1 MNPRMISR
9 SRPSSAGLMSQA
21 ARGLRS
27 VSVENDAHRE
37 RAREL
42 YATGDPERYI
52 RQIFGWTLAR
62 DQKRALNA
70 WMDNPILLL
79 VGANGSGKSAL
90 LHVLTLGWGFDATG
104 STFGEDG
111 KCIGGIVLL
120 IAPTGRATK
129 KVYQKHFLGLGL
141 KAKERGHLMPGWGRQ
156 SMRTADWQAEE
167 GHWYI
172 EGITATREADSADEV
187 SHYVLGVHHEN
198 LIILYDEIK
207 AIPRSVVEAG
217 KGRLRG
223 ALNKAGASTNPT
235 SNTGLGYVLSQ
246 VEHWPTVYSS
256 AVGRIGFG
264 DGESRIEPLE
274 AHENIQERREVFPG
288 AVSHLAVEADLR
300 DQRNFEIRGKL
311 WDAKSQWSKGPSH
324 WDSSEE
330 PPEGFCRPKAEAG
343 DFPYALPPIGLK
355 DVLGPREDEYP
366 GHPGCDVLVIRPLTG
381 IAYGRIVGGWPPVD
395 PRSLFGAYML
405 GKAVELGLSVPDVE
419 GPPRVVG
426 VDASYAEGGDEM
438 IGTPWW
444 GKSCRDLLEL
454 AWEARPSDG
463 SSIQDGAQV
472 LMVQPG
478 GEHIAEIIATFPGV
492 PAIIGEPYSLDVTKS
507 GAEAANQLV
516 AKWGTIPIYQVDL
529 GGGHGVGSSLK
540 ALGCTVRWMQ
550 FGGAAAKPLPSQERA
565 AFNARSEWAFSLAD
579 AISLGL
585 VVMCRDRKAHE
596 DLIAFG
602 VPELKERAAPRGSG
616 VGARVEVMK
625 LQATELIKKMLG
637 RSPDRGASI
646 LCASARPIVMT
657 WK

>member
-1 MNPRMISR
+1 M
-9 SRPSSAGLMSQA
+9 
-21 ARGLRS
+21 
-27 VSVENDAHRE
+27 SVENDVHRE

-42 YATGDPERYI
+42 YAAGDPEKYI

-70 WMDNPILLL
+70 WMNNPMLLL
-79 VGANGSGKSAL
+79 VGANGTGKSAL
-90 LHVLTLGWGFDATG
+90 LHALTLGWGFDATG
-104 STFGEDG
+104 STLGEDG

-129 KVYQKHFLGLGL
+129 KVYQKHFLGLGQ

-156 SMRTADWQAEE
+156 SMRTADWQAVE

-172 EGITATREADSADEV
+172 EGITATREAESADEV

-246 VEHWPTVYSS
+246 VEHWPTIYSS
-256 AVGRIGFG
+256 AVGRMGFG
-264 DGESRIEPLE
+264 DGESKIEPLE
-274 AHENIQERREVFPG
+274 AHENVQERREIFPG

-300 DQRNFEIRGKL
+300 DQRNFEIRGK
-311 WDAKSQWSKGPSH
+311 WWGG
-324 WDSSEE
+324 SEKL
-330 PPEGFCRPKAEAG
+330 PEGFCWPKPEAG
-343 DFPYALPPIGLK
+343 DFCYALPPIGLE
-355 DVLGPREDEYP
+355 DVLGPREDGFP
-366 GHPGCDVLVIRPLTG
+366 GHLGCDVLVIRPLTG

-405 GKAVELGLSVPDVE
+405 GKAVELGLSVPDAE
-419 GPPRVVG
+419 GSPRVVG
-426 VDASYAEGGDEM
+426 VDASYAAGGDEM

-444 GKSCRDLLEL
+444 GLSCRDLLEL
-454 AWEARPSDG
+454 AWEARPSKE
-463 SSIQDGAQV
+463 SSIQNGAQV
-472 LMVQPG
+472 LM
-478 GEHIAEIIATFPGV
+478 GEFHPEGCDCATCWPESSVEKPSFAYPGV
-492 PAIIGEPYSLDVTKS
+492 PAIIGEPYSLAVTKS

-516 AKWGTIPIYQVDL
+516 ARWGTTPIYQVDL

-550 FGGAAAKPLPSQERA
+550 FGGAAAKPLPGQERA
-565 AFNARSEWAFSLAD
+565 AFNARAEWSFSLAD
-579 AISLGL
+579 ATGLGL

-602 VPELKERAAPRGSG
+602 VPELQERAAPRGSG
-616 VGARVEVMK
+616 VGAKVEVMK
-625 LQATELIKKMLG
+625 LMKTELIKKMLG

-646 LCASARPIVMT
+646 LCASARPIVMR